1 MLQDSI
7 LEENEAGRISSK
19 TIFKENFFDIILM
32 PMPVT
37 FQGCKVRD
45 HVVNL
50 DSPQIA
56 HDPVVTKV
64 YDDLLAHRDMIC
76 IPHYTLSTSDQ

>member
-1 MLQDSI
+1 
-7 LEENEAGRISSK
+7 
-19 TIFKENFFDIILM
+19 
-32 PMPVT
+32 MPVT
-37 FQGCKVRD
+37 LQGCKVRD

-50 DSPQIA
+50 DSPNIA